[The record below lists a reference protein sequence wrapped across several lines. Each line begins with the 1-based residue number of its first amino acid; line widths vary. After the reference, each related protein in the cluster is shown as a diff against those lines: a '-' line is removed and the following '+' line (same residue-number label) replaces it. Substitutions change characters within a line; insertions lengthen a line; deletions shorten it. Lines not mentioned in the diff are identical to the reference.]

1 MNDEAIV
8 IIWGQIAGG
17 RYKEREKKNEP
28 EEAIPTTC
36 TSWGKIIFIYTKT
49 NSSLLVLKRFLGVPT
64 KTDPSCT
71 TSYEGI
77 NSIFGV

>member
-36 TSWGKIIFIYTKT
+36 TSWGKKSLYTQKQIVA
-49 NSSLLVLKRFLGVPT
+49 SWF
-64 KTDPSCT
+64 
-71 TSYEGI
+71 
-77 NSIFGV
+77 